1 MTLHFI
7 NTLVYAPDGKKMTR
21 SDKKAFVRKTQ
32 SQIIDNYQQAFLQKS
47 DRLIEIDGIKKSKE
61 IALSLKNQVLDMI
74 I

>member
-1 MTLHFI
+1 
-7 NTLVYAPDGKKMTR
+7 MTR

-32 SQIIDNYQQAFLQKS
+32 SQIIEKYQETFSQKS
-47 DRLIEIDGIKKSKE
+47 DRMIEIDGIRKTKE

>member
-1 MTLHFI
+1 
-7 NTLVYAPDGKKMTR
+7 MTR

-32 SQIIDNYQQAFLQKS
+32 SQIIDNYQQTFLQKS
-47 DRLIEIDGIKKSKE
+47 DRLIEIDGIRKTKE